1 MKSSFVCSFIVYL
14 VFVFAAVGGCSPPGN
29 SDDVRDTGGNAG
41 SMNQAGFTGS
51 GGDTAVITSGGSG
64 GGAAAGGKGAMGG
77 NAEITGQPMGGSA
90 AGQGG
95 GASAAGR
102 GGQAIGGMPGSS
114 GSGSLYAWDGFSS
127 EPGDIYGVTNAG
139 IACGPNP
146 DPNNCGFFNIGNASG
161 KGWARGWDQ
170 GEHSKAS
177 YYAFANAK
185 PMTFPNLATSG
196 NYLLRRQWD
205 LGRVLDFKQAAVA
218 PLVQGEHIAK
228 AGTVVWVSALVRL
241 DATGKNNDMAA
252 ITLHR
257 SGLGYHFYGE
267 TAWFA
272 AAFPSRGHTNW
283 GLWVAPGNTDPFPAG
298 QGAVVHAT
306 KKAVTMGV
314 AQLVV
319 VKVEISGGT
328 SDKVSLYIDP
338 TTLGGAEPATPDA
351 VAMTG
356 QSARFRAFAIA
367 GTSSDNISSAFPVS
381 VDEVRIG
388 NSFAAVTPKP

>member
-1 MKSSFVCSFIVYL
+1 MRSSFVRSCLLDL
-14 VFVFAAVGGCSPPGN
+14 VFVVAIGGCSRSNRASG
-29 SDDVRDTGGNAG
+29 SDGDTAIDATGGIGGIGGIDDIGGIGAGNAG
-41 SMNQAGFTGS
+41 APAGGVAGLGTGGLIGS
-51 GGDTAVITSGGSG
+51 GGIA
-64 GGAAAGGKGAMGG
+64 
-77 NAEITGQPMGGSA
+77 GQPVG
-90 AGQGG
+90 GQGG
-95 GASAAGR
+95 RENAAGA
-102 GGQAIGGMPGSS
+102 GGQAIGGMPDPG
-114 GSGSLYAWDGFSS
+114 GSGVLYAWDGFGS
-127 EPGDIYGVTNAG
+127 EPGDIYGVTNSG
-139 IACGPNP
+139 IACGPNS
-146 DPNNCGFFNIGNASG
+146 DPNKCGFFNIGSASG

-177 YYAFANAK
+177 YYAFSNTS
-185 PMTFPNLATSG
+185 PMRFSSLATSG

-205 LGRVLDFKQAAVA
+205 LGRVLDLKQAAVA

-283 GLWVAPGNTDPFPAG
+283 GLWVAPGNTDPFPG
-298 QGAVVHAT
+298 EQGAVVHAT
-306 KKAVTMGV
+306 NKAATLGV

-328 SDKVSLYIDP
+328 SDKVSLYVDP
-338 TTLGGAEPATPDA
+338 PSLGGNEPSTPDA
-351 VAMTG
+351 MAMTG
-356 QSARFRAFAIA
+356 QTARFRAFAVA
-367 GTSSDNISSAFPVS
+367 GTSYDNVASAFPVS
-381 VDEVRIG
+381 IDEVRIG
-388 NSFAAVTPKP
+388 TSFAAVTPRQ